1 MAILPYRPIGSSS
14 KFPKI
19 EFSTRH
25 KILAVG
31 DNLKT
36 DIKGANNFNI
46 DSMLI
51 LNGIYKDYDYNNNFD
66 FTNLC
71 KSNNVE
77 NVYSNFYQKDLK
89 W

>member
-1 MAILPYRPIGSSS
+1 
-14 KFPKI
+14 
-19 EFSTRH
+19 
-25 KILAVG
+25 
-31 DNLKT
+31 
-36 DIKGANNFNI
+36 
-46 DSMLI
+46 MLI
-51 LNGIYKDYDYNNNFD
+51 LNGIYKDYDYNNNFN